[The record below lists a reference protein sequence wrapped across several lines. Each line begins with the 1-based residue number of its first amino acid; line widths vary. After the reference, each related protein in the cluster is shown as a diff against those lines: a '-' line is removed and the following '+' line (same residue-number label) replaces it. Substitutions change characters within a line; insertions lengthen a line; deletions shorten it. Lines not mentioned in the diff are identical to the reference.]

1 MKRSMLVS
9 IRENKDKETGDELL
23 FLTLYKMPNKMKNGG
38 LFHPKQNEAIIN
50 ACVNKTKSPEDYEK
64 FKTILP
70 GSLIDVTFGLN
81 DFNNKTFVAKLDI
94 VEQSLFDA
102 ETIYQ

>member
-1 MKRSMLVS
+1 MQYSVDKFKWEDLFD
-9 IRENKDKETGDELL
+9 IEPREELEDDL
-23 FLTLYKMPNKMKNGG
+23 KAA
-38 LFHPKQNEAIIN
+38 QNEAIIN